1 MKVLIVEDH
10 ALIRRGLS
18 EVMREAFKS
27 LEVGEASNFRA
38 AFELV
43 DSTDW
48 DIVLLDINIPG
59 RSGLELLEI
68 TKRRRPSTP
77 VLVLSIYPEEEFAI
91 RSFRMGASG
100 YVSKSASTDELLA
113 AIRKLLSGGKYVT
126 PSLAEKLAVALGTT
140 IETTLHEN
148 LSPRELQVML
158 QVARG
163 KSIKEIAG
171 EMGLSHKT
179 VATYRARI
187 TEKTG
192 LSTDADLARYAMRS
206 KLVE

>member
-48 DIVLLDINIPG
+48 DIVLLDINIPC

-77 VLVLSIYPEEEFAI
+77 VLVLRHISRGGVRNTIFPDGCLGLREQECINRRTSRGHQEAA
-91 RSFRMGASG
+91 FRGQVCDAVSG
-100 YVSKSASTDELLA
+100 REVSCRAWH
-113 AIRKLLSGGKYVT
+113 Y
-126 PSLAEKLAVALGTT
+126 
-140 IETTLHEN
+140 
-148 LSPRELQVML
+148 
-158 QVARG
+158 
-163 KSIKEIAG
+163 
-171 EMGLSHKT
+171 
-179 VATYRARI
+179 YRC
-187 TEKTG
+187 
-192 LSTDADLARYAMRS
+192 LST
-206 KLVE
+206 